1 MSTLLQLL
9 DPLRQAAATFFRAEL
24 TVRRGAHGLELALEP
39 KPPQGAS
46 RRTPNAEQQAAQ
58 KAAAELALM
67 QQQLHA
73 LLSELPETRRTM
85 RALVAVEQGLAKK
98 GLRALRKL
106 PLDVMRRGLEQFEGL
121 VTNWSPVGLA
131 NLRSKMSVAIMEREQ
146 MDPDA
151 EADAYRTAA
160 VLDAEDPD
168 ALAGDGA
175 QASSDDDALT
185 AAYAALGE
193 FAPSVIEMQPELGS
207 PSARAVGR
215 SVPTAAIDP
224 DQIRLREFQR

>member
-9 DPLRQAAATFFRAEL
+9 DPLRQAASTFFRAEL
-24 TVRRGAHGLELALEP
+24 TVRRGARGLELALEP
-39 KPPQGAS
+39 KSPQAAG
-46 RRTPNAEQQAAQ
+46 RRPPNAEQQAAQ
-58 KAAAELALM
+58 KDAAELALM
-67 QQQLHA
+67 QDQLRA

-85 RALVAVEQGLAKK
+85 RALVAVEQALAKK

-131 NLRSKMSVAIMEREQ
+131 NLRSKMSVAIMEREH

-160 VLDAEDPD
+160 VLDADPD
-168 ALAGDGA
+168 EPAGDGA

-215 SVPTAAIDP
+215 AVPSPAPDP
-224 DQIRLREFQR
+224 GQIRLRELQR